1 MRTGCLFPSCHDAW
15 CLMPSVRIPSVCM
28 ESQPQ
33 RSQRPETP
41 DLLPPAGPD
50 RKRSRPPQTG
60 QHFTLPQTVTGFP
73 AGYELSLHFDD
84 RRTESPPPP
93 ARTHV
98 HHLVFRDRG
107 WYRRFLRFERGR
119 APNSLNS
126 NSFPPLRKPDSFLNP
141 CNSRAL
147 SACETT
153 SPKTNRDHLRYS
165 SPAAEQTGID
175 YSDSAHH
182 VHLTQQTRPEANAP
196 ENSSRRSA
204 DRDLRCRRKLP

>member
-1 MRTGCLFPSCHDAW
+1 VPTRILSLKKRYEIRGLAAKNRDSQSNSSVRGCSMRTGCLSPSCHDAW
-15 CLMPSVRIPSVCM
+15 CLMPSVRIPSARM

-33 RSQRPETP
+33 RPQRPETP
-41 DLLPPAGPD
+41 DLLPPTGQD

-60 QHFTLPQTVTGFP
+60 QHFALPQTVTGFP

-84 RRTESPPPP
+84 RRTKNPPPP

-126 NSFPPLRKPDSFLNP
+126 NSFPPLRKPDSFANP
-141 CNSRAL
+141 CNSPAL
-147 SACETT
+147 PGCETT
-153 SPKTNRDHLRYS
+153 SPKNES
-165 SPAAEQTGID
+165 
-175 YSDSAHH
+175 
-182 VHLTQQTRPEANAP
+182 
-196 ENSSRRSA
+196 
-204 DRDLRCRRKLP
+204 